1 MGLSKANEVLIFGK
15 KMEADELLAC
25 GFVKYGDPFQYM
37 IVLLIHSCNR
47 INSKIFAKQ
56 SAEEFNTTVRKYV
69 SDQLAGLDPTALL
82 KIKELIQY
90 GINEKNS
97 KDGTNLRE
105 SYAQAERFASGIPTK
120 RFGMIARKEIKHK
133 L

>member
-1 MGLSKANEVLIFGK
+1 
-15 KMEADELLAC
+15 ME
-25 GFVKYGDPFQYM
+25 G
-37 IVLLIHSCNR
+37 
-47 INSKIFAKQ
+47 
-56 SAEEFNTTVRKYV
+56 
-69 SDQLAGLDPTALL
+69 QLEGLDPVAVL

-105 SYAQAERFASGIPTK
+105 SYAQAERFAYGVPLE
-120 RFGMIARKEIKHK
+120 RFYKIATKEIKHK

>member
-1 MGLSKANEVLIFGK
+1 MISKVI
-15 KMEADELLAC
+15 LL
-25 GFVKYGDPFQYM
+25 VPY
-37 IVLLIHSCNR
+37 
-47 INSKIFAKQ
+47 SKIFPKQ
-56 SAEEFNTTVRKYV
+56 STEAFNVTVREYI
-69 SDQLAGLDPTALL
+69 SNQLAGLDPSAVV

-105 SYAQAERFASGIPTK
+105 SYAQAERFASGIPEK

-133 L
+133 LWILTYK